1 MRYQEQQPRQEHQQ
15 QHDELPLLV
24 VVIVPRDGPTNV
36 VMVVAPDSEN
46 TRGMPQTNVTYHYSK
61 VQDNIFVFP
70 SICRWTKNTHFTYC
84 EEKDKKEYKS
94 KGVITLMGQVFYF

>member
-1 MRYQEQQPRQEHQQ
+1 MRYQEQQPRQEEQQ

-46 TRGMPQTNVTYHYSK
+46 TRGIASN
-61 VQDNIFVFP
+61 
-70 SICRWTKNTHFTYC
+70 
-84 EEKDKKEYKS
+84 
-94 KGVITLMGQVFYF
+94 

>member
-1 MRYQEQQPRQEHQQ
+1 MIFLITLCEVQAHQEQQAQQE

-46 TRGMPQTNVTYHYSK
+46 TRDIAEN
-61 VQDNIFVFP
+61 
-70 SICRWTKNTHFTYC
+70 
-84 EEKDKKEYKS
+84 
-94 KGVITLMGQVFYF
+94 